1 MLSGLWIV
9 IVSFVRL
16 PVTYVL
22 GTGAKLA
29 EIGAQGSLG
38 GGREE
43 SLPFLNWL
51 LVAGRILIAVAALAI
66 LVVFVFIGLFGLQ
79 KGLGAFLGSLLLGGL
94 VAFAWVWL
102 AGLLLE
108 SLSLTVVIAN
118 NTREIVEVLRT
129 QRPGRLEQTGP
140 TV

>member
-9 IVSFVRL
+9 VVSFVRL
-16 PVTYVL
+16 PVAYVL

-29 EIGAQGSLG
+29 EIGAQGGLP

-51 LVAGRILIAVAALAI
+51 LVAGRILIAAAALAI

-79 KGLGAFLGSLLLGGL
+79 KGLGAFLGSIVSGGL
-94 VAFAWVWL
+94 VAFAWVW
-102 AGLLLE
+102 AAALLLE

-118 NTREIVEVLRT
+118 NTRETAEVLRA
-129 QRPGRLEQTGP
+129 QRPGRLEQTGS
-140 TV
+140 TA